1 MPTPGNSV
9 TKIAPNGTMTTYTGT
24 GFAPTRIAFDGT
36 NMWTIN
42 SMDNSFSK
50 ITPSGV
56 ISTFPIS
63 TFIPN
68 PVGIA
73 FDGDYMWTV
82 SGSSY
87 AAARISTS
95 CLVKTPPPACAAV
108 TTTSGACSYPISP
121 LANGTS
127 ATIDTTTGGYVGAI
141 TASCVD
147 GVLSYSGI
155 NCQQICTTPMPVT
168 YDDPGTRK
176 VTMTVTWAGRKPG
189 EFSSETAHTYI
200 MNIFNN

>member
-42 SMDNSFSK
+42 SMDSSVSK

-56 ISTFPIS
+56 ISNYPGGAFMTS
-63 TFIPN
+63 

-73 FDGDYMWTV
+73 FDGTNMWTA
-82 SGSSY
+82 SGLDNSVTK
-87 AAARISTS
+87 ISLS
-95 CLVKTPPPACAAV
+95 CLVPPPPACAAV

-127 ATIDTTTGGYVGAI
+127 ATIDTTTGGYAGAI
-141 TASCVD
+141 TASCTA
-147 GVLSYSGI
+147 GVLSYSGAV
-155 NCQQICTTPMPVT
+155 CQQICTSAMPVM
-168 YDDPGTRK
+168 YDDAGTRK

-189 EFSSETAHTYI
+189 EFSSETAQTYI